1 MDVLVGH
8 SPEFPTHSG
17 NFWYKAEISGSGDN
31 FRSRLLKCPV
41 DHQKP
46 PVFPVE
52 ACLPEISDIRRK
64 SPAHATEISGSLPEI
79 STGSNGGA
87 AGAAACRSRQHG
99 AQTSGEKCRGVQGLT
114 GKLILGGRKAR
125 KRAGRRSSVLGNVN
139 AP

>member
-64 SPAHATEISGSLPEI
+64 SPAHATEISDIQRKSPAHAMEISGSLPEI

-87 AGAAACRSRQHG
+87 AGAAA
-99 AQTSGEKCRGVQGLT
+99 
-114 GKLILGGRKAR
+114 
-125 KRAGRRSSVLGNVN
+125 
-139 AP
+139 